1 MNTQTID
8 SAMARR
14 MVEVSAILG
23 ASIIG
28 MPGGWLVMLK
38 VGTTEKPLGTQR
50 TDKPRVWRSLD
61 TCMEYLKNDLHIIR
75 DVVLDASNHSPG
87 DVTHSKRVDASERM
101 KRAHAAA
108 AHDEWFRAE
117 VEQALG
123 EADDPATQWVSQE
136 EADVSW
142 AKQRAALAER
152 AGKLAA

>member
-8 SAMARR
+8 SAMAKR
-14 MVEVSAILG
+14 MVEVSAIQG
-23 ASIIG
+23 AAIIG
-28 MPGGWLVMLK
+28 MPGGWSVMLK

-61 TCMEYLKNDLHIIR
+61 TCMEYLKNDLHIVR
-75 DVVLDASNHSPG
+75 DVVLDASNHSAG
-87 DVTHSKRVDASERM
+87 DVLHSKRADASERM
-101 KRAHAAA
+101 KRTHAAA

-136 EADVSW
+136 DVDASW
-142 AKQRAALAER
+142 AKQRATLAER
-152 AGKLAA
+152 AGKRAA